1 MPFTQRYS
9 NIKNGG
15 ILFLGNTLGL
25 SKAPNS
31 LSAGTLV
38 SIGVFVST
46 DNSLQVG
53 NFPSGTT
60 SNYLQNGSVS
70 SLGMPS
76 GSNNP
81 TDNFFCSQ
89 INGSDGLIDT
99 TGTFGSRNANAFAG
113 TNTSACRQGWD
124 ITAVDVSALLA
135 TAETTAAVRFTTDGD
150 LYVPNCLALQI
161 DSKGARISVAKSADK
176 TFALLGEDVT
186 YTLVIKNTGDIDA
199 KNVLLN
205 DAVPTGLQFVLNSIT
220 LGGAPYAG
228 SFPVNIGT
236 LTPGQSVDV
245 TFKAKAATLPAVN
258 PVVNVARTDYS
269 FDPFPG
275 YTVSSFSDSNSAECF
290 FVNTDVSV
298 TKSVDK
304 NYAEAGETLTYLS
317 VVKNNSNVKI
327 VNLFFK
333 DQIPVGTSFVSGSVT
348 VDGVAY
354 PLYDP
359 EAGFYLTELLPGQ
372 SAKVELDVK
381 VN

>member
-31 LSAGTLV
+31 LSAGTLG
-38 SIGVFVST
+38 SIGAFVST

-60 SNYLQNGSVS
+60 SNYLQNGSAS

-76 GSNNP
+76 GPNNP

-135 TAETTAAVRFTTDGD
+135 TAETTAEVRFTTDGD

-161 DSKGARISVAKSADK
+161 DSKGARISVSKSADK

-186 YTLVIKNTGDIDA
+186 YTLVIKNTGDID
-199 KNVLLN
+199 
-205 DAVPTGLQFVLNSIT
+205 
-220 LGGAPYAG
+220 
-228 SFPVNIGT
+228 
-236 LTPGQSVDV
+236 
-245 TFKAKAATLPAVN
+245 
-258 PVVNVARTDYS
+258 
-269 FDPFPG
+269 
-275 YTVSSFSDSNSAECF
+275 TV
-290 FVNTDVSV
+290 
-298 TKSVDK
+298 
-304 NYAEAGETLTYLS
+304 
-317 VVKNNSNVKI
+317 
-327 VNLFFK
+327 
-333 DQIPVGTSFVSGSVT
+333 
-348 VDGVAY
+348 
-354 PLYDP
+354 
-359 EAGFYLTELLPGQ
+359 
-372 SAKVELDVK
+372 
-381 VN
+381 